1 MKLKEYHKSHSFEPK
16 HMADSNRKM
25 TRIAKM
31 ICASGQ
37 ASEVKE
43 FIDELA
49 KHKLKEK
56 ELVDRFRQPSKGMGD
71 VVNGDDLVE
80 QKRLLS
86 ELESNDAKLLNGFDY
101 FGLDTF
107 INRLKISI
115 SEKEPVAYKGFV
127 IKVTRV
133 STYYVGY
140 AIYKDGKKVYDSGNN
155 DGWNKYD
162 DAVKYA
168 KKRIDEYFSN
178 GDDKKALDVM
188 NSLGISAA
196 YYDVIAYDYKGDAN
210 PQKTRHMLK
219 DNDNALEELVDLMA
233 RNGITD
239 ASKISVVKKDRNAQW
254 VNERYDSASYEI
266 YKGWKIVLKI
276 GNDTLEWGVR

>member
-16 HMADSNRKM
+16 HMVDSNRKM
-25 TRIAKM
+25 TKIAKM
-31 ICASGQ
+31 ICASGT

-49 KHKLKEK
+49 KHKQKEK
-56 ELVDRFRQPSKGMGD
+56 ELVDRFRQLSKGMGD

-107 INRLKISI
+107 MNRLKISI

-140 AIYKDGKKVYDSGNN
+140 SIYKDGKKVYDSGNN
-155 DGWNKYD
+155 DGWDKYD

-219 DNDNALEELVDLMA
+219 DNDNALEELVGLMA

-276 GNDTLEWGVR
+276 GNDTWEWGVR

>member
-1 MKLKEYHKSHSFEPK
+1 MDKEYHKSHALASK
-16 HMADSNRKM
+16 HMVDSNRKM
-25 TRIAKM
+25 TRIAKI
-31 ICASGQ
+31 ICASGN

-56 ELVDRFRQPSKGMGD
+56 ELVDRFRQLSKSMGD

-107 INRLKISI
+107 MNRLKISI

-133 STYYVGY
+133 STYYVGCS
-140 AIYKDGKKVYDSGNN
+140 IYKDGKKVYDSGNN
-155 DGWNKYD
+155 DGWDKYD

-188 NSLGISAA
+188 NSLGISEA

-219 DNDNALEELVDLMA
+219 DSDNALEELVGLMA

-254 VNERYDSASYEI
+254 VNERYDSASYEV
-266 YKGWKIVLKI
+266 YKGWRIVLKI
-276 GNDTLEWGVR
+276 GNGTWEWGVR

>member
-1 MKLKEYHKSHSFEPK
+1 MV
-16 HMADSNRKM
+16 DSNRKM

-31 ICASGQ
+31 ICASGT

-49 KHKLKEK
+49 KHKQKEK
-56 ELVDRFRQPSKGMGD
+56 ELVDRFRQLRKGMGD

-107 INRLKISI
+107 MNRLKISI

-140 AIYKDGKKVYDSGNN
+140 SIYKDGKKVYDSGKN
-155 DGWNKYD
+155 DGWDKYD
-162 DAVKYA
+162 DAVQYA
-168 KKRIDEYFSN
+168 KKRIDEYFSHWY
-178 GDDKKALDVM
+178 DKKALDVM

-210 PQKTRHMLK
+210 PQRTRHMLK
-219 DNDNALEELVDLMA
+219 DSDNALEELVDLMA
-233 RNGITD
+233 RNGIAD
-239 ASKISVVKKDRNAQW
+239 ASKISVVKKDSNAQW

-276 GNDTLEWGVR
+276 GNDTWEWGVR

>member
-1 MKLKEYHKSHSFEPK
+1 
-16 HMADSNRKM
+16 MADSNRKM

-31 ICASGQ
+31 ICSSGN

-49 KHKLKEK
+49 KHKQKEK
-56 ELVDRFRQPSKGMGD
+56 ELVDRFRQLSKGMGD

-86 ELESNDAKLLNGFDY
+86 ELESNDAKLLDGFDY

-107 INRLKISI
+107 MNRLKISI

-140 AIYKDGKKVYDSGNN
+140 AIYKDGKKVYDSGKN
-155 DGWNKYD
+155 DGWDKYD

-219 DNDNALEELVDLMA
+219 DNDNALEELVGLMA
-233 RNGITD
+233 RNGIAD
-239 ASKISVVKKDRNAQW
+239 ASKISVVKKDKNAQW

-276 GNDTLEWGVR
+276 GNDTWEWGVR

>member
-1 MKLKEYHKSHSFEPK
+1 MV
-16 HMADSNRKM
+16 DSNRKM
-25 TRIAKM
+25 TRIAKI
-31 ICASGQ
+31 ICASGN

-56 ELVDRFRQPSKGMGD
+56 ELVDRFRQLSKGMGD
-71 VVNGDDLVE
+71 VVNGDDLME

-107 INRLKISI
+107 MNRLKISI

-127 IKVTRV
+127 IKVKRV

-140 AIYKDGKKVYDSGNN
+140 SIYKDGKKVDDSGNN
-155 DGWNKYD
+155 DGWDKYD

-188 NSLGISAA
+188 NSLGISEA

-210 PQKTRHMLK
+210 PQKTRHTLK
-219 DNDNALEELVDLMA
+219 DSDNALEELVGLMA

-254 VNERYDSASYEI
+254 VNERYDSASYEV
-266 YKGWKIVLKI
+266 YKGWRIVLKI
-276 GNDTLEWGVR
+276 GNGTWEWGVH

>member
-1 MKLKEYHKSHSFEPK
+1 MDKEYHKSHALASK
-16 HMADSNRKM
+16 HMVDSNRKM
-25 TRIAKM
+25 TRIAKI
-31 ICASGQ
+31 ICASGN

-56 ELVDRFRQPSKGMGD
+56 ELVDRFRQLSKSMGD

-107 INRLKISI
+107 MNRLKISI
-115 SEKEPVAYKGFV
+115 SEKEPVAYKGFI
-127 IKVTRV
+127 IKVKRV
-133 STYYVGY
+133 STYYVGCS
-140 AIYKDGKKVYDSGNN
+140 IYKDGKKVYDSGNN
-155 DGWNKYD
+155 DGWDKYD

-188 NSLGISAA
+188 NSLGISEA

-219 DNDNALEELVDLMA
+219 DSDNSLEELVDLMA

-254 VNERYDSASYEI
+254 VNERYDSASYEV
-266 YKGWKIVLKI
+266 YKGWRIVLKI
-276 GNDTLEWGVR
+276 GNGTWEWGVR

>member
-1 MKLKEYHKSHSFEPK
+1 MDKEYHKSHALASK
-16 HMADSNRKM
+16 HMVDSNRKM
-25 TRIAKM
+25 TRIAKI
-31 ICASGQ
+31 ICASGN

-56 ELVDRFRQPSKGMGD
+56 ELVDRFSQLSKGMGD

-86 ELESNDAKLLNGFDY
+86 ELESNDAKLLDGFDY

-107 INRLKISI
+107 MNRLKISI

-127 IKVTRV
+127 IKVKRV

-140 AIYKDGKKVYDSGNN
+140 SIYKDGKKVDDSGNN
-155 DGWNKYD
+155 DGWDKYD

-188 NSLGISAA
+188 NSLGISEA

-219 DNDNALEELVDLMA
+219 DSDNALEELVGLMA

-266 YKGWKIVLKI
+266 YKGWRIVLKI
-276 GNDTLEWGVR
+276 GNGTWEWGVR

>member
-16 HMADSNRKM
+16 HMVDSNRKM
-25 TRIAKM
+25 TKIAKM
-31 ICASGQ
+31 ICASGT

-49 KHKLKEK
+49 KHKQKEK
-56 ELVDRFRQPSKGMGD
+56 ELVDRFRQLSKGMGD

-107 INRLKISI
+107 MNRLKISI

-140 AIYKDGKKVYDSGNN
+140 SIYKDGKKVYDSGKN
-155 DGWNKYD
+155 DGWDKYD

-196 YYDVIAYDYKGDAN
+196 YYDVIAYDYKGDTN

-219 DNDNALEELVDLMA
+219 DSDNALEELVGLMA
-233 RNGITD
+233 RNGIAD

-254 VNERYDSASYEI
+254 VNERYDSASYDI
-266 YKGWKIVLKI
+266 HKGWRIVLKI
-276 GNDTLEWGVR
+276 GNDTWEWGVR

>member
-16 HMADSNRKM
+16 HMVDSNRKM
-25 TRIAKM
+25 TKIAKM

-49 KHKLKEK
+49 KHKQKEK
-56 ELVDRFRQPSKGMGD
+56 ELVDRFRQLSKGMGD

-101 FGLDTF
+101 FSLDTF
-107 INRLKISI
+107 MNRLKISI

-133 STYYVGY
+133 STYYVGCS
-140 AIYKDGKKVYDSGNN
+140 IYKDGKKGYDSGKNS
-155 DGWNKYD
+155 GWDKYD

-239 ASKISVVKKDRNAQW
+239 ASKISVVKKDKNAQW
-254 VNERYDSASYEI
+254 VNERYDSASYEV
-266 YKGWKIVLKI
+266 YKGWRIVLKI
-276 GNDTLEWGVR
+276 GNDTWEWGVR

>member
-16 HMADSNRKM
+16 HMVDSNRKM
-25 TRIAKM
+25 TKIAKM

-49 KHKLKEK
+49 KHKQKEK
-56 ELVDRFRQPSKGMGD
+56 ELVDRFRQLSKGMGD

-107 INRLKISI
+107 MNRLKISI

-155 DGWNKYD
+155 DGWDKYD

-210 PQKTRHMLK
+210 PQRTHHLLK
-219 DNDNALEELVDLMA
+219 DSDNALDELVGLMA
-233 RNGITD
+233 RNGIAD
-239 ASKISVVKKDRNAQW
+239 ASKISVVKKDKNAQW
-254 VNERYDSASYEI
+254 VNERYDSASYEV

-276 GNDTLEWGVR
+276 GNDTWEWGVR

>member
-16 HMADSNRKM
+16 HMVDSNRKM
-25 TRIAKM
+25 TKIAKM

-49 KHKLKEK
+49 KHKQKEK
-56 ELVDRFRQPSKGMGD
+56 ELVDRFRQLSKSMGD

-107 INRLKISI
+107 MNRLKISI

-155 DGWNKYD
+155 DGWDKYD

-210 PQKTRHMLK
+210 PQRTHHLLK
-219 DNDNALEELVDLMA
+219 DSDNALDELVGLMA

-276 GNDTLEWGVR
+276 GNDTWEWGVR